1 MSNLCTCVLLCVSF
15 YLPRMLNKAVVAWPG
30 EKLAPSIC
38 VPTSWLCFPAR
49 LWLWSWFSMSC
60 RSARR
65 KGGEKRSCIHKPIPK
80 AEGVI
85 SETRMKKVKSLLSV
99 DINDIRDEGEN
110 KSETR
115 SILKFHNCEFVVHVI
130 CLTSWWRTRLYWGSL
145 ARKRPGGSFSEQL
158 FLWLRCSNLQ
168 DWNSYRDLSHS
179 KWKGINEQY

>member
-1 MSNLCTCVLLCVSF
+1 MSNLCTSVLCVSF

-65 KGGEKRSCIHKPIPK
+65 RGKKKKRGHASTSRSQKT
-80 AEGVI
+80 EGVI
-85 SETRMKKVKSLLSV
+85 SETRIKKVKCLLPV

-110 KSETR
+110 KRETR
-115 SILKFHNCEFVVHVI
+115 SVLKFHNCEFVVHVI
-130 CLTSWWRTRLYWGSL
+130 CLPSWWRTRLQWGSR
-145 ARKRPGGSFSEQL
+145 ARKKARRIVLWANLPLTEMLKPAGLKQL
-158 FLWLRCSNLQ
+158 QRLISLKVEGN
-168 DWNSYRDLSHS
+168 
-179 KWKGINEQY
+179 